1 VLSAADRGE
10 AYEWKPEGG
19 GGAAVKTPKPP
30 VASPTRP
37 RFRPPADACD
47 AHCHVFGPPERFPY
61 DAQRPYTPA
70 EPAPKERLAALHA
83 HLGLSR
89 AVIVQATPH
98 GTDNA
103 AMLDA
108 IAASGG
114 RYRGVA
120 LVPKDIDNRGL
131 EALHDGGVRAARFN
145 FVKHLGGA
153 PDLAE
158 FRRMVDRVKAL
169 GWHVELHFDAQD
181 LGQYSALLLGLPV
194 PFVIDH
200 MGRVHSAGGAALD
213 ALLRLLAHE
222 RAHVK
227 ISGAERVS
235 ASGRRPFD
243 DAIAVARRIVAAAPD
258 RVVWG
263 TDWPH
268 PNVPHD
274 MPDDGELVD
283 LFARMVEA
291 PALQRRILVDNPTRL
306 YWK

>member
-1 VLSAADRGE
+1 MKVA
-10 AYEWKPEGG
+10 
-19 GGAAVKTPKPP
+19 KPP
-30 VASPTRP
+30 VADPSKPG
-37 RFRPPADACD
+37 FVAPADACD

-61 DAQRPYTPA
+61 AESRPYTPS

-108 IAASGG
+108 IASSGG

-120 LVPKDIDNRGL
+120 LVPKVIDDRGL
-131 EALHDGGVRAARFN
+131 EALHAGGVRAARFN

-153 PDLAE
+153 PDMAY
-158 FRRMVDRVKAL
+158 FRRTVDRVKAL
-169 GWHVELHFDAQD
+169 DWHVELHFDAQD
-181 LGQYSALLLGLPV
+181 LDEYADLLLGLPV

-200 MGRVHSAGGAALD
+200 MGRVKSGGAAEPLD
-213 ALLRLLAHE
+213 ALLRMLRNE
-222 RAHVK
+222 KAHVK

-235 ASGRRPFD
+235 SGGRRPFD
-243 DAIAVARRIVAAAPD
+243 DAVAVARTIVAAAPD

-268 PNVPHD
+268 PNVPND

-283 LFARMVEA
+283 LFARIVED
-291 PALQRRILVDNPTRL
+291 PALQRKILVDNPTRL

>member
-1 VLSAADRGE
+1 MKVAR
-10 AYEWKPEGG
+10 
-19 GGAAVKTPKPP
+19 PP
-30 VASPTRP
+30 VANPTRP
-37 RFRPPADACD
+37 SFVPPPGACD

-61 DAQRPYTPA
+61 ADGRPYTPS
-70 EPAPKERLAALHA
+70 EPAPRERLAALHA

-114 RYRGVA
+114 TYRGVA
-120 LVPKDIDNRGL
+120 LVAADIDDRGL
-131 EALHDGGVRAARFN
+131 EALHAGGVRAARFN

-153 PDLAE
+153 PDMGD
-158 FRRMVDRVKAL
+158 FRRTVERVKAL

-181 LGQYSALLLGLPV
+181 LDEYSDLLLSLPV

-200 MGRVHSAGGAALD
+200 MGRVKSAGGAALD
-213 ALLRLLAHE
+213 ALLRLLAHD

-235 ASGRRPFD
+235 STGRRPFE
-243 DAIAVARRIVAAAPD
+243 DAVAVARAIVAAAPD

-268 PNVPHD
+268 PNVPND

-283 LFARMVEA
+283 LFPRIVED

>member
-1 VLSAADRGE
+1 MKV
-10 AYEWKPEGG
+10 
-19 GGAAVKTPKPP
+19 PKPP
-30 VASPTRP
+30 VPHPSKPA
-37 RFRPPADACD
+37 FVPPPDACD

-61 DAQRPYTPA
+61 AEGRPYTPS

-83 HLGLSR
+83 HLGLAR

-108 IAASGG
+108 IASSGG

-120 LVPKDIDNRGL
+120 LVPKDADDRAL
-131 EALHDGGVRAARFN
+131 QALHDGGVRAARFN

-153 PDLAE
+153 PDMTY
-158 FRRMVDRVKAL
+158 FRRTVDRVKAL
-169 GWHVELHFDAQD
+169 GWHVELHFDAQNLDEYSD
-181 LGQYSALLLGLPV
+181 LLRGLPV

-200 MGRVHSAGGAALD
+200 MGRVKSEGGPALD

-222 RAHVK
+222 GAHVK

-235 ASGRRPFD
+235 SSGRRPFE
-243 DAIAVARRIVAAAPD
+243 DAVAVARRIVAAAPD

-268 PNVPHD
+268 PNVPND

-283 LFARMVEA
+283 LFARIVEDA
-291 PALQRRILVDNPTRL
+291 AVRRRILVENPTRL